1 MATTGAACFWVA
13 SMQLARLAEEAQ
25 LRRMADAAAGLAD
38 ILARDVVPPTPE
50 SFAAAAGEIAATAR
64 VNFDLLAIDG
74 TPVETVAGP
83 SPARGESGWQGG
95 AESLLAEARAGR
107 IARTSRYDAASRRRV
122 HAAAVVIGPPHAPV
136 GIVRATADTAAA
148 DRELA
153 AAQRRLL
160 AGCLLAVAAAI
171 AAGYALARRAARPV
185 RELSN
190 AARRLAAGQFDVSLP
205 VAEAAELSDLATA
218 IAGLREQ
225 LVERGLTIGRQGTQ
239 QEAVLGSMIEGV
251 LAIDA
256 RQRIVSINHGAA
268 ELLGLDPGK
277 SLRRPLQEVV
287 RNPDLRRFAL
297 LAIDCREPVEDD
309 LVIRGAR
316 DRTIRLRG
324 TALRDVS
331 GEGGAVIVLNDAC
344 PFSETH
350 AIGTAFALADPRVTY
365 LHKANG
371 GLSSA
376 RNSGIDYALAAW
388 PGLRAIYFL
397 DADNR
402 LTGSAIASAASVMTR
417 KGADWVYPH
426 IDKFGMEW
434 SGNYAAPYSRLAHV
448 TFDNLCEAGSLVAR
462 HVFDAGLRF
471 DETMKDGFEDWD
483 FWLQAIAQGFT
494 GELDP
499 VLGLEYR
506 QRAESMVASSNRRR
520 ARIIGELR
528 VKHRALFAPARL
540 LAWEHAEAPRFAIF
554 EAEKN
559 VVRGLTDPAQPQH
572 LWRWEEWLQAFHA
585 EACEPE
591 TFGTPPFLICLS
603 GEVIEELRRLRLW
616 PGVLWQIERLA
627 TRYALVVLHAVPDP
641 VRIAFSV
648 VLPGEFE
655 PEGPPTG
662 HALRQTSLRDQ
673 LSNPPNTAP
682 NGLDRF
688 KRDVVHLIIKAP
700 FTGPLPGDPGLRR
713 LLDANCGLRTK
724 RQARRWSWRS
734 TAYMPQLRRYH
745 KHLGNSLGGSPIF
758 VRSPTAPGRP
768 QIGFAL
774 PIAAFGGVERVAV
787 ALAGILRASGYD
799 THLILLGAPEA
810 ALADQLIKN
819 FDSIAILAVPS
830 IPLDGGKQRFFGHN
844 FAVAA
849 DLERITPPLI
859 GLCAGLDAIIL
870 SHTVT
875 FSAML
880 GQLREL

>member
-1 MATTGAACFWVA
+1 MPRTRFVWQLFAGWCVLVATTGAACFWVA

-74 TPVETVAGP
+74 TPLETVAGP

-205 VAEAAELSDLATA
+205 VAEAAELSDLAAA

-331 GEGGAVIVLNDAC
+331 GEGGAVIVLNDVTDIQRLENMRRDFVANVSHELKTPIASIKGFVETLLDGAADDPADSRRFLEIVARQAERLEAIIEDLLALSRIEQSEGAGNLPLERVHVLAVLSAAVADCRPRARDRGVVVDVAC
-344 PFSETH
+344 DGMLEADVNPALLEQAVINLVDNAVKYSDSGDTIWVSAVEEVAAADGPAVRIVVRDEGCGIAAEHLPRLFERFYRVDMARSRKLG
-350 AIGTAFALADPRVTY
+350 GTGL
-365 LHKANG
+365 
-371 GLSSA
+371 GLSIVKHIVQAHGGSVA
-376 RNSGIDYALAAW
+376 VEST
-388 PGLRAIYFL
+388 PG
-397 DADNR
+397 
-402 LTGSAIASAASVMTR
+402 TGSTFT
-417 KGADWVYPH
+417 
-426 IDKFGMEW
+426 ID
-434 SGNYAAPYSRLAHV
+434 L
-448 TFDNLCEAGSLVAR
+448 
-462 HVFDAGLRF
+462 
-471 DETMKDGFEDWD
+471 
-483 FWLQAIAQGFT
+483 
-494 GELDP
+494 
-499 VLGLEYR
+499 
-506 QRAESMVASSNRRR
+506 
-520 ARIIGELR
+520 
-528 VKHRALFAPARL
+528 PA
-540 LAWEHAEAPRFAIF
+540 
-554 EAEKN
+554 
-559 VVRGLTDPAQPQH
+559 
-572 LWRWEEWLQAFHA
+572 
-585 EACEPE
+585 
-591 TFGTPPFLICLS
+591 
-603 GEVIEELRRLRLW
+603 
-616 PGVLWQIERLA
+616 
-627 TRYALVVLHAVPDP
+627 AVP
-641 VRIAFSV
+641 V
-648 VLPGEFE
+648 
-655 PEGPPTG
+655 
-662 HALRQTSLRDQ
+662 
-673 LSNPPNTAP
+673 
-682 NGLDRF
+682 
-688 KRDVVHLIIKAP
+688 
-700 FTGPLPGDPGLRR
+700 
-713 LLDANCGLRTK
+713 
-724 RQARRWSWRS
+724 
-734 TAYMPQLRRYH
+734 
-745 KHLGNSLGGSPIF
+745 
-758 VRSPTAPGRP
+758 
-768 QIGFAL
+768 
-774 PIAAFGGVERVAV
+774 
-787 ALAGILRASGYD
+787 
-799 THLILLGAPEA
+799 
-810 ALADQLIKN
+810 
-819 FDSIAILAVPS
+819 
-830 IPLDGGKQRFFGHN
+830 
-844 FAVAA
+844 
-849 DLERITPPLI
+849 
-859 GLCAGLDAIIL
+859 
-870 SHTVT
+870 
-875 FSAML
+875 
-880 GQLREL
+880 